1 MANKKHHTPE
11 EKKAANNAASK
22 KWRNAN
28 PTRFKEMINESA
40 VRRGFK
46 DFKDYLKT
54 TPSYIAALKN
64 NEPNKF
70 KEEALLPVTA
80 KEIPNIPSYYITPDA
95 KIFKYSDKMKMWI
108 ELTQQTQKSGYKVFQ
123 PYINDKRAVKFVHIA
138 MMETF
143 VSLRPHGD
151 FQVDHI
157 DSQRG
162 NNNITNLRWLTRIQ
176 NLARR
181 KKKTSKK

>member
-1 MANKKHHTPE
+1 MANKKYHTEE
-11 EKKAANNAASK
+11 EKKVAKNAASK

-28 PTRFKEMINESA
+28 SSRFKEMINDSA

-54 TPSYIAALKN
+54 TAGYKASLKN

-70 KEEALLPVTA
+70 KQEALLPTNA
-80 KEIPNIPSYYITPDA
+80 KEIPTIPGYYITPDA
-95 KIFKYSDKMKMWI
+95 KIFKYSDKRKMWI
-108 ELTQQTQKSGYKVFQ
+108 ELTQQTQKSAYKVFQ
-123 PYINDKRAVKFVHIA
+123 PYINDKRTVKFVHIA
-138 MMETF
+138 MCETF
-143 VSLRPHGD
+143 ISARPHGD

-157 DSQRG
+157 DSVRG
-162 NNNITNLRWLTRIQ
+162 NNNIANLRCLTRTQ

-181 KKKTSKK
+181 VKWIHK